1 MNPIEAVFS
10 FLYNYGNFSRRASRS
25 EFLWSMAFLTLMYI
39 LLALLTVANAIVGIV
54 YFSTF
59 QIAMLIP
66 ILALSVRRLHDTN
79 RTGWWFFL
87 YWVPFFGVIILFIF
101 SVIPSTIGSNHYGP
115 SPKMLKGS
123 A

>member
-1 MNPIEAVFS
+1 
-10 FLYNYGNFSRRASRS
+10 
-25 EFLWSMAFLTLMYI
+25 MAFLTLMYI

-54 YFSTF
+54 YYSTF

-79 RTGWWFFL
+79 RTDRTGWWFFL

>member
-1 MNPIEAVFS
+1 MNPIEAILS
-10 FLYNYGNFSRRASRS
+10 FLYNYGNFSSRASRS
-25 EFLWSMAFLTLMYI
+25 EFLWSMEFLTLMYI
-39 LLALLTVANAIVGIV
+39 LLALLTMANAIVGINH
-54 YFSTF
+54 YATF

-66 ILALSVRRLHDTN
+66 TLALSVRRLHDTN

-87 YWVPFFGVIILFIF
+87 YWVQFVGVIILFIF
-101 SVIPSTIGSNHYGP
+101 SVIPSKIGSNHYGP